1 MEIIS
6 SVSRLRSRV
15 LPADQSR
22 CLAQCRREHVIR
34 GYSCKKV
41 ASLLLGAIQEV
52 TTGPVLL
59 LGESG
64 RAEFLRRFD
73 LPHFDFA
80 DMFRADAE
88 VDSFSSRSR
97 TGGTGLIGKDFHQRF
112 ARVCSVPAGCMQG
125 RQSSSLKM
133 KSGCNQQAA
142 GSLQ

>member
-15 LPADQSR
+15 IPADQSR
-22 CLAQCRREHVIR
+22 CLDQCRREQVIR
-34 GYSCKKV
+34 WYSCKV
-41 ASLLLGAIQEV
+41 ASLLLGANQEV
-52 TTGPVLL
+52 STGPVLL

-64 RAEFLRRFD
+64 RAEILRRFD

-80 DMFRADAE
+80 EMFRADAE

-133 KSGCNQQAA
+133 KSGFNKQAA